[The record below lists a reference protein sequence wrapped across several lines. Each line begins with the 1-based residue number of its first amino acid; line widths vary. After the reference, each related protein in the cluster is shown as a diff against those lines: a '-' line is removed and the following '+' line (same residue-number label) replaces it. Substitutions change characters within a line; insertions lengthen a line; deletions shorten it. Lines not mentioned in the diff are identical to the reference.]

1 MFVSKEKKNI
11 FRWLTRTRSITDRL
25 TRTEGF
31 RGILSLMR
39 DSEEAYDLRV
49 FLVHFLDVAI
59 PLSLDDNAGPD
70 VAVANVID
78 IMRHK
83 TSVLSGKTLITLTDT
98 SSNRDAFIVK
108 LAKKM
113 THLKKNLL
121 VCVPTIEEGLKLYL
135 SLTSVLCSVSVVDG
149 SELKNEGNRRGQGKE
164 HGHGR
169 KPICIGLQNNASHR
183 LGRTERFD
191 VVIAMETEVTC
202 LSVSIAALML
212 GKVGVIMAGK
222 NPGEMSVTKILQ
234 SAQFE

>member
-1 MFVSKEKKNI
+1 MV
-11 FRWLTRTRSITDRL
+11 RQ
-25 TRTEGF
+25 EGF
-31 RGILSLMR
+31 RGILNLMR
-39 DSEEAYDLRV
+39 DSDEAYDLRV

-59 PLSLDDNAGPD
+59 PLSLDDKAGPD
-70 VAVANVID
+70 VAAANVID
-78 IMRHK
+78 VMRHK
-83 TSVLSGKTLITLTDT
+83 TSVLSEKTLITLTDT
-98 SSNRDAFIVK
+98 SSNTDAFFVT

-113 THLKKNLL
+113 TQLRKNML

-135 SLTSVLCSVSVVDG
+135 ALTSVLCSVSVVDG
-149 SELKNEGNRRGQGKE
+149 SELNKEVNGRGHGKE
-164 HGHGR
+164 NGDR
-169 KPICIGLQNNASHR
+169 QRPICIGLQNNASHR